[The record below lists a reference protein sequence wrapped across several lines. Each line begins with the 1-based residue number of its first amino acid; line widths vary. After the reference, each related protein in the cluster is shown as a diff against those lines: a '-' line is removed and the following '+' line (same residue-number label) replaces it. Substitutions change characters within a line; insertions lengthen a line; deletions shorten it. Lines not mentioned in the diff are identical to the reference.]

1 MLQTLMSIKFIDDP
15 ELLAHNLHVAIED
28 AYGFI
33 HYFHQD
39 EIIDIK
45 MDDLGNVSVLTENDK
60 FKHYAL
66 DEDENVN

>member
-15 ELLAHNLHVAIED
+15 DLLAQDLHVAIED

-39 EIIDIK
+39 EIIDIS
-45 MDDLGNVSVLTENDK
+45 MDDLGNTSVVTEHDE
-60 FKHYAL
+60 FKHYPL
-66 DEDENVN
+66 DEV